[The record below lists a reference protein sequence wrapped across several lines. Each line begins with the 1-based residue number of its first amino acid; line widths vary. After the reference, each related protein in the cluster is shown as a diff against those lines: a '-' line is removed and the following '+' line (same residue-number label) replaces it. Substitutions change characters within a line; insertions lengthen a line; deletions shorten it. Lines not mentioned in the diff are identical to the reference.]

1 MSALL
6 KILGVGIVGGIL
18 SMVLKQYRREFGVLT
33 GLITAVVIFFF
44 TIDELQGIVSDLWT
58 IVEKSGVAPE
68 YFTMIIK
75 ITGVAYIVQ
84 FAAEIL
90 RDSGENASA
99 LKVEMAG
106 KIFILALTMPVIN
119 DFLEVCINAVNSI

>member
-1 MSALL
+1 MNELV
-6 KILGVGIVGGIL
+6 KILGIGIVGGIL
-18 SMVLKQYRREFGVLT
+18 SMVLKQYRREFGVIT
-33 GLITAVVIFFF
+33 GLATAIVIFFF
-44 TIDELQGIVSDLWT
+44 VSDELKEIVSGLWT
-58 IVEKSGVAPE
+58 IVEKSGVTPE

-99 LKVEMAG
+99 LKIEMAG
-106 KIFILALTMPVIN
+106 KIFILALTMPVIS
-119 DFLEVCINAVNSI
+119 DFLEVCINAINSI